1 MPRPK
6 GSKNKTKKMATTKDY
21 AALISEKQAEK
32 EAIAE
37 EVNAINENISA
48 LKADLK
54 TKMNALKA
62 AEKEIAKL
70 EKQRADMEAALAEEE
85 KKEELNETLQ
95 KLMDS
100 GMSAA
105 EILEKLK

>member
-1 MPRPK
+1 
-6 GSKNKTKKMATTKDY
+6 
-21 AALISEKQAEK
+21 
-32 EAIAE
+32 
-37 EVNAINENISA
+37 
-48 LKADLK
+48 
-54 TKMNALKA
+54 MNAMKA
-62 AEKEIAKL
+62 TEKEIAKL

-85 KKEELNETLQ
+85 KKEELIETLQ

>member
-1 MPRPK
+1 MWHSCSLCCA
-6 GSKNKTKKMATTKDY
+6 GMS
-21 AALISEKQAEK
+21 
-32 EAIAE
+32 
-37 EVNAINENISA
+37 
-48 LKADLK
+48 KADLK
-54 TKMNALKA
+54 TNMNALKA

-85 KKEELNETLQ
+85 KKEELNETLK

>member
-6 GSKNKTKKMATTKDY
+6 GSKNKTKKMAATKDY

-37 EVNAINENISA
+37 EVNAIN
-48 LKADLK
+48 
-54 TKMNALKA
+54 T
-62 AEKEIAKL
+62 EKEIAKL

>member
-6 GSKNKTKKMATTKDY
+6 GSKNKTKKTAATKDY

-62 AEKEIAKL
+62 TEKEIAKL
-70 EKQRADMEAALAEEE
+70 EKQQAVYEAAQAEAA
-85 KKEELNETLQ
+85 KRSELDSVLN
-95 KLMDS
+95 KLLTD
-100 GMSAA
+100 GMSAS